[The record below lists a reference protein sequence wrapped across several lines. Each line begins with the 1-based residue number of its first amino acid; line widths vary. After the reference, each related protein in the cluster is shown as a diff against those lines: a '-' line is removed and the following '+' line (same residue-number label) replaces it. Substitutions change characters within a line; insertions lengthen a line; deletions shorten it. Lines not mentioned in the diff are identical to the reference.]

1 MEALFPI
8 LGFALCAM
16 VGVYL
21 TYFVVQGIGLRRAN
35 FERFRTWQQQQ
46 RRLLDQQ
53 LTATQGQATESNAA
67 KWAGWRRFKVARID
81 KETADAAS
89 IYLKPLDG
97 RPLPSFYA
105 GQFITLSLQLPKTE
119 KPTARCYS
127 LSDVSSP
134 NHYRITVKRKPVPAE
149 AQSHSLSRF
158 LVTGLMVGDV
168 VDVRHPAGDFTIDPS
183 EKSPLVFLAAGVGV
197 TPLFCMAKSLLQENP
212 EREILFVYGNKNS
225 ATTILAD
232 ELSALQSYQGF
243 HLVNCFTEPLESD
256 VLGRDFQ
263 VQDRVSIK
271 FLKKVLKNHQ
281 FKFYLCGPVT
291 FIQDLHQDLL
301 EWGVPQSRIHFEAFG
316 RNPIAAEDAPTKRNV
331 NESQPNS
338 PATVVFRTSE
348 GEIEGESVL
357 DTILEIAEELKV
369 DLNSGCRSG
378 NCGTC
383 AIRLLQGRVVYPPG
397 ETPQVDPGYCLA
409 CIAKPVGKVEVET

>member
-21 TYFVVQGIGLRRAN
+21 TYFVVQGIGIRRAN

-46 RRLLDQQ
+46 RRLLDLQM
-53 LTATQGQATESNAA
+53 TETHGQTPESKTPN
-67 KWAGWRRFKVARID
+67 WAGLRRFKVARIE

-89 IYLKPLDG
+89 IYLQPVDG
-97 RPLPSFYA
+97 RPLPSFPA
-105 GQFITLSLQLPKTE
+105 GQFITLSLQLPKTDR
-119 KPTARCYS
+119 PTTRCYS
-127 LSDVSSP
+127 LSDISSP
-134 NHYRITVKRKPVPAE
+134 THYRITVKRKPVPAE
-149 AQSHSLSRF
+149 AQSRSMSRF
-158 LVTGLMVGDV
+158 LVTGLMVDDI
-168 VDVRHPAGDFTIDPS
+168 VDLRHPAGDFTIDPS

-232 ELSALQSYQGF
+232 ELSALQSFHAF
-243 HLVNCFTEPLESD
+243 HLVNCFTEPLETD
-256 VLGRDFQ
+256 VVGRDFQ

-271 FLKKVLKNHQ
+271 LLKKVLKNHQ
-281 FKFYLCGPVT
+281 FQFYMCGPVT
-291 FIQDLHQDLL
+291 FIQNLHHDLL

-316 RNPIAAEDAPTKRNV
+316 RNPITAEDLATKRNV
-331 NESQPNS
+331 DDPKPNS
-338 PATVVFRTSE
+338 PATVVFRTND
-348 GEIEGESVL
+348 GEVEGESVL
-357 DTILEIAEELKV
+357 ETILEIAEELKV

-383 AIRLLQGRVVYPPG
+383 VIRLLRGRVVYPQG
-397 ETPQVDPGYCLA
+397 ETPQVEPGYCLA
-409 CIAKPVGKVEVET
+409 CIARPVGKVEVEP